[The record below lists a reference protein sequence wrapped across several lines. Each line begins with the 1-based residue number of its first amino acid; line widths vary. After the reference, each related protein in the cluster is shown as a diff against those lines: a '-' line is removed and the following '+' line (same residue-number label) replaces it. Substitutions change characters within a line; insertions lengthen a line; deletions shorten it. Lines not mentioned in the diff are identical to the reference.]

1 MAYPRGSHEHLH
13 GRPIPEGYA
22 AVKVDKEVD
31 QYRHV
36 EVDYPAE
43 DGANTVGDNEH
54 TFIAWEKAYIVFSLG
69 TDTKNLYSP

>member
-22 AVKVDKEVD
+22 TVEVDETVD

-36 EVDYPAE
+36 EVDYLVE
-43 DGANTVGDNEH
+43 EGANNIGENEH
-54 TFIAWEKAYIVFSLG
+54 TFIAWEKA
-69 TDTKNLYSP
+69 